1 MLTMRFHPNAYQWN
15 LSKGSYVQNTSSA
28 KGNGHASIYAALSS
42 ASVDRSVSYSQIEG
56 ATLRECVTRVTERGD
71 AILFGRTSDGG
82 ALSIQVLT
90 GGKAEKFYVSDAS
103 ELMELIT
110 GIIDA
115 LTPAS

>member
-1 MLTMRFHPNAYQWN
+1 MQ
-15 LSKGSYVQNTSSA
+15 STSSA
-28 KGNGHASIYAALSS
+28 KGNGKANVYAALSS
-42 ASVDRSVSYSQIEG
+42 ASVDRSVSYGQIDG
-56 ATLRECVTRVTERGD
+56 NTLRECVVRVTERGD

-110 GIIDA
+110 GIIEA
-115 LTPAS
+115 LTPSM

>member
-1 MLTMRFHPNAYQWN
+1 
-15 LSKGSYVQNTSSA
+15 VQATGNG
-28 KGNGHASIYAALSS
+28 KGNGVASVYAALSS

-56 ATLRECVTRVTERGD
+56 SALRECITRVTERGD

-90 GGKAEKFYVSDAS
+90 GGKAEKFYVSDGS
-103 ELMELIT
+103 ELIELIT

-115 LTPAS
+115 LTPSM

>member
-1 MLTMRFHPNAYQWN
+1 MQAT
-15 LSKGSYVQNTSSA
+15 GSA
-28 KGNGHASIYAALSS
+28 KGNGKASVYAALGS
-42 ASVDRSVSYSQIEG
+42 ANVDRTVSYGQIEG

-82 ALSIQVLT
+82 ALSIQILT

-110 GIIDA
+110 GIIEA
-115 LTPAS
+115 LSPSM

>member
-1 MLTMRFHPNAYQWN
+1 
-15 LSKGSYVQNTSSA
+15 
-28 KGNGHASIYAALSS
+28 
-42 ASVDRSVSYSQIEG
+42 VSYSQIDG
-56 ATLRECVTRVTERGD
+56 NTLRDCVDRVTKRGD

-90 GGKAEKFYVSDAS
+90 GGKAEKFYVSDGS

-115 LTPAS
+115 LTPSM